1 MAEDLASMQAAV
13 EAAEAE
19 PPAETNTEE
28 AVADES
34 VETTETVETTEE
46 STTEEDSESPPTS
59 ILSYVDDT
67 YSTKFRDKYKS
78 DEDFLA
84 AIPHLT
90 KKLGERD
97 ELAELGKRFKDHEA
111 EFQAWMQS
119 RGQQPPPAAPEAN
132 GDQVPEWNPAW
143 RYQITQDAQGNL
155 VPAAGA
161 PTDIVQKYRAYYEW
175 RERRMDEIA
184 RNPEKFADHALKG
197 QLEKIREEQKQL
209 LQQEVQQ
216 TREHTAIQSWGASV
230 RDKLFISGDP
240 NNGPSQ
246 LGQRFQEI
254 YQNDLNGMP
263 DGLAKLQ
270 TAYKF
275 AAAEQP
281 KAKPPRKV
289 PAHGKNQPPVS
300 AGPQKTKTAEDYI
313 REGMRM
319 EEALLKEYQQ
329 QLAAAD

>member
-13 EAAEAE
+13 ESAEAE
-19 PPAETNTEE
+19 PTAEPIAED
-28 AVADES
+28 AVSDDS
-34 VETTETVETTEE
+34 VETTETSEETT
-46 STTEEDSESPPTS
+46 TEGDSEGPPTS
-59 ILSYVDDT
+59 ILSYVDET

-97 ELAELGKRFKDHEA
+97 ELAEIGKRFKEHEA
-111 EFQAWMQS
+111 EFQAWMQWN
-119 RGQQPPPAAPEAN
+119 GQQQQPPPQADGEQA
-132 GDQVPEWNPAW
+132 PEWNPAW

-155 VPAAGA
+155 VPVPGA
-161 PTDIVQKYRAYYEW
+161 PADVVQKYRNYYEW

-197 QLEKIREEQKQL
+197 QLERLREEQRQL

-216 TREHTAIQSWGASV
+216 TREHAAIQSWGASV
-230 RDKLFISGDP
+230 RDKLFIGGDP
-240 NNGPSQ
+240 NSGPSQ

-254 YQNDLNGMP
+254 YQNKLVGMP

-270 TAYKF
+270 TAYEF

-289 PAHGKNQPPVS
+289 PSHGKNQPPVS
-300 AGPQKTKTAEDYI
+300 AGPKKTKMAEDYI
-313 REGMRM
+313 REGMRL
-319 EEALLKEYQQ
+319 EEAMMKEFQQ
-329 QLAAAD
+329 QLAE